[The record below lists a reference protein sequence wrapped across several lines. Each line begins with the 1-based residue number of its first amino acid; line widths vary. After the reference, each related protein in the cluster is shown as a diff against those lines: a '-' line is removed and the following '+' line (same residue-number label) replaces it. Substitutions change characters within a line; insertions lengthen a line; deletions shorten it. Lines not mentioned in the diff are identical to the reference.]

1 MPATCPSLAAA
12 SSASGD
18 GEEEEARCTEAEPGA
33 GDAGDVERE
42 AGGAVRRPD
51 RNSKARGGRG
61 ELFSWRRGRS
71 KQTNSPVM
79 MAVKVESTRGLLF
92 GEAVEHTY
100 VELVYVGESKMVCDV
115 DDIRRPP
122 LWCPDEIDASFGEE
136 VSLCA
141 LAMMSCSFDMPLCCL
156 LQPPGPI
163 LGAHYRPATRDSI
176 HGREACVAVTGTS
189 RKPQVPRSPLAQQAV
204 QGAC

>member
-1 MPATCPSLAAA
+1 MPASADEENRLDAARLPPLPSLDTTADLGKYTGARVLQSAAG
-12 SSASGD
+12 SSTGM
-18 GEEEEARCTEAEPGA
+18 G
-33 GDAGDVERE
+33 
-42 AGGAVRRPD
+42 

-156 LQPPGPI
+156 LQPPAGPI
-163 LGAHYRPATRDSI
+163 LGAHYWPATRDSI